1 MPRCSTP
8 VLALQLLFLACSYMP
23 GVSQPAKGAMMLISL
38 WFFGL
43 NVGIALGRKYLER
56 GDE

>member
-1 MPRCSTP
+1 MPELSMPIT
-8 VLALQLLFLACSYMP
+8 VLQIVFLGSYMP
-23 GVSQPAKGAMMLISL
+23 GVSQPAKGALLLISL

-43 NVGIALGRKYLER
+43 NVGTAWCKKRIEG